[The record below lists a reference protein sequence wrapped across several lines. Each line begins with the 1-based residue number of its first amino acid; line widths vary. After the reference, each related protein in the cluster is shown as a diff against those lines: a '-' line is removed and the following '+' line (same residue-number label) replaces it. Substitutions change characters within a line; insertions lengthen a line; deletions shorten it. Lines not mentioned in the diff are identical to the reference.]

1 MNPGGGHD
9 PQRMVLVPG
18 YVVCC
23 IMCMSAP
30 VHWVPCIL
38 MLGALTLFGAFI
50 ASCAGK
56 GAVSRQDNFR
66 RCWPYLRGYAAMW
79 WFYASYA

>member
-1 MNPGGGHD
+1 
-9 PQRMVLVPG
+9 MVLVPG
-18 YVVCC
+18 CVVCC
-23 IMCMSAP
+23 IMCMNAP
-30 VHWVPCIL
+30 EK
-38 MLGALTLFGAFI
+38 LGSMYPDVGWFDSFRCLI